1 MSTDLDPLQSGRPVR
16 LVPVAPGFWATIL
29 GVAIA
34 ALAPLFG
41 FLTGVMSKTTEDSAF
56 MSPIYLGLMTG
67 VIIGGLGVALAV
79 FGGMR
84 LWRHHRQRS
93 ELDEKAVAS

>member
-16 LVPVAPGFWATIL
+16 LVPVAPGFWATLL

-41 FLTGVMSKTTEDSAF
+41 FLSGVMSKGAGDDAF
-56 MSPIYLGLMTG
+56 MSPIYLGLMVG

-79 FGGMR
+79 FGGIR
-84 LWRHHRQRS
+84 LWRHYHPR
-93 ELDEKAVAS
+93 EVPEAVATP

>member
-16 LVPVAPGFWATIL
+16 LVPVAPGFWATLL

-34 ALAPLFG
+34 ALAPLLG
-41 FLTGVMSKTTEDSAF
+41 FLSGVMSKDAGDDAF
-56 MSPIYLGLMTG
+56 MSPIYLGLMVG

-79 FGGMR
+79 FGGIR
-84 LWRHHRQRS
+84 LWRHYHPR
-93 ELDEKAVAS
+93 EVPEAVATP